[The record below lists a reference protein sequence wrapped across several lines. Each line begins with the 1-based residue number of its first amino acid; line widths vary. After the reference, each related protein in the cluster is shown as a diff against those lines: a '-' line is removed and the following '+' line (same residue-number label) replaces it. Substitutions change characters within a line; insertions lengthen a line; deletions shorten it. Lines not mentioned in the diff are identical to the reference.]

1 MNNQAR
7 VNLPVVIF
15 DGDDTLWDTER
26 LYDDAREAAKL
37 IVIRSGLDGDAWEAL
52 QRRIDVANVEFYG
65 LSKVRFP
72 LSCVEAYEE
81 MARREGSVIDESL
94 AASVRAAAASVFAAP
109 AEVFPGAVDAL
120 QTLRIE
126 RRLVL
131 LTQGD
136 SEVQWHRIRTSGL
149 GSLFERIEVVPTKS
163 DEVLKTLLL
172 ELGTDPA
179 SAWLV
184 GNSLPSDINPARRCG
199 MRAIW
204 VEGHVW
210 EYDRRES
217 EHHED
222 GVWKVASVSEVASI
236 ISAGEKANEACD
248 QRG

>member
-1 MNNQAR
+1 MTNQAR

-15 DGDDTLWDTER
+15 DGDDTLWETER
-26 LYDDAREAAKL
+26 LYDDARDAAKL
-37 IVIRSGLDGDAWEAL
+37 IVVRSGLDGDAWEAL
-52 QRRIDVANVEFYG
+52 QKRIDVDNVKLYG

-81 MARREGSVIDESL
+81 MARRMGRVIDESV
-94 AASVRAAAASVFAAP
+94 AASVRAAAESVFAAP
-109 AEVFPGAVDAL
+109 AQVFPGAVDAL
-120 QTLRIE
+120 QALRLE

-136 SEVQWHRIRTSGL
+136 SEVQWQRIRTSGME
-149 GSLFERIEVVPTKS
+149 SLFDRIEVVPTKS

-172 ELGTDPA
+172 ELKTDLA

-199 MRAIW
+199 LRAIW

-210 EYDRRES
+210 EYERRES
-217 EHHED
+217 EQHED
-222 GVWKVASVSEVASI
+222 GVWRAVSVSEAASI
-236 ISAGEKANEACD
+236 ISAGGKANEACE